1 MTNDLP
7 KTRRVFRRTDDYTPG
22 TPKVKLVSEAL
33 PELTPTSVL
42 IKVHT
47 ISLNYRDAN
56 IANGGN
62 PWPVTPNGKR
72 SPMQSIILAEV
83 VLK

>member
-1 MTNDLP
+1 MNSDLP
-7 KTRRVFRRTDDYTPG
+7 KTRRVFRRTDDYTLG
-22 TPKVKLVSEAL
+22 TPKVKLVSEDL

-42 IKVHT
+42 IKVHA

-62 PWPVTPNGKR
+62 PWPVTPHGR
-72 SPMQSIILAEV
+72 LS
-83 VLK
+83 